1 VSMGADRNVLAYLT
15 QRFAQAGYRYRDLLR
30 DIALS
35 SAFSQVRPARTPPAG
50 GTSTSPPPQAT
61 ALNLP

>member
-1 VSMGADRNVLAYLT
+1 MGADRNVLAYLM
-15 QRFAQAGYRYRDLLR
+15 QRFAQAGYKYPDLLR

-35 SAFSQVRPARTPPAG
+35 SAFSQVREPRAVAPD
-50 GTSTSPPPQAT
+50 GTSPSPPPQVT